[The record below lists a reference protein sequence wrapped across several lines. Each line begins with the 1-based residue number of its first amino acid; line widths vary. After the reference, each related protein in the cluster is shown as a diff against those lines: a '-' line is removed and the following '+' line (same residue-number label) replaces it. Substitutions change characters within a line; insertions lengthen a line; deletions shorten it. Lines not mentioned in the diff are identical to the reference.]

1 MEESEQY
8 LKFKNNVLKK
18 FLKDVKKNYKII
30 DNFGNE
36 VSDETLLQLNKFN
49 RCNGV
54 VNTASGSFSR
64 CTKNSNDNFNYCKLH
79 LKKQCL
85 QSLKSNNV
93 RDEVDYV
100 IIDNP
105 SNQNLQSN
113 LKKKFIQDSFYFID
127 SKYIYATDDHRK
139 VGIIENNQYILTD
152 DPFVLGTLF

>member
-30 DNFGNE
+30 DNSGNE
-36 VSDETLLQLNKFN
+36 VSDEILLQLNKFN

-54 VNTASGSFSR
+54 VNTSSGAFSR
-64 CTKNSNDNFNYCKLH
+64 CTKNSNDNSNYCKLH

-85 QSLKSNNV
+85 QSIKSKSDQ
-93 RDEVDYV
+93 DEVDYV

-105 SNQNLQSN
+105 VEDLQPT
-113 LKKKFIQDSFYFID
+113 LKKKFIQDSFYLID
-127 SKYIYATDDHRK
+127 SKYIYATESHRK

-152 DPFVLGTLF
+152 DPFVLGTFF